1 MVSFV
6 ESATLKLN
14 SQAAAKAVT
23 DIRKINTALR
33 SLNNTAQSLK
43 KTLNGLDLDAV
54 LRSSARSTGLTRA
67 ATEVRALNKE
77 LSKLRAAAG
86 RPFNINVNQ
95 TAKVPPAAT
104 RPVAPVVARPAGLH
118 PMVSATP
125 APVAVVPPTGGRRPS
140 PASTFN
146 PAVAG
151 GRAPRA
157 SVGAGVGGSMAG
169 IRVGGLTVK
178 DAIIYAGAFTVGR
191 AAVNAG
197 LEAQRTAAS
206 INATVQDPAIRA
218 AIQTAATDAVDAT
231 NRISSTRA
239 AQIALDSYRSGARGT
254 ELSNITSTLA
264 QLESRA
270 SIVSPGLDA
279 TGLTL
284 LANRVLN
291 LGNALGDA
299 ERQAE
304 LLTGTFGAAVVAGE
318 SFNQAT
324 FLAALRTSGF
334 ATTISQE
341 GLVGLGLLVD
351 AQGQRAGSGLNRL
364 RKELTT
370 PLAQAGAGAGIAK
383 GAVESLIAGG
393 LRGTEGITKEQQS
406 QFERDPLEFIQKVI
420 APLVQAKGVNLEER
434 SEIRRFL
441 ARSGFNETSQRVL
454 LDALTSVTETQRARE
469 TAAGFNVR
477 EQDLTSNLPAALANL
492 RAGFES
498 FSASVLTPLFER
510 VAPLV
515 TSFGDSLFTA
525 AKWVNTL
532 TEAQIDLAVQ
542 VGAVTGGL
550 AVLVGA
556 FKGVQGIVGFLRAGP
571 ALTRSATQL
580 SAAAAALQ
588 RAAVVGGAAGAGQ
601 GKGAAGRGA
610 WGRGALGS
618 VRGAVGGV
626 VGGIAGGVALTTGT
640 NIIVNEM
647 QVQAPNLSNLQA
659 GAAGVAAGL
668 VSAGAAAPFA
678 ASATL
683 GGGARTVSAGGTN
696 IAPVSNADAEAGAL
710 TNFLR
715 RLTGNTDADV
725 ADKIAV
731 RTGEEVRKAMQF
743 GPQQLQP
750 FGPSLTPAVAAGAAG
765 PALPS
770 AAQLQQGKLAN
781 SVITDA
787 SRLVSLMPQAEDEIA
802 KQLEVSLQ
810 SFRGPDIVSGLD
822 ELGSTLNQNVI
833 REETNAR
840 EGHRLMQAGN
850 ASVDA
855 QTGLMESMVGLLTS
869 IATNIG
875 ILQNQPGARYGLPA
889 PQGDTG
895 FSGSGDAGATG
906 GLGFGF
912 GNAGYS

>member
-279 TGLTL
+279 AGLTL

-364 RKELTT
+364 RKELST

-393 LRGTEGITKEQQS
+393 LRGTEGITKEQQR

-420 APLVQAKGVNLEER
+420 APLVQAQGVNLEER

-441 ARSGFNETSQRVL
+441 ARSGFNEASQRVL
-454 LDALTSVTETQRARE
+454 LDALTSLTETQRARE

-477 EQDLTSNLPAALANL
+477 EQDLTTNLPAALANL

-610 WGRGALGS
+610 LGS
-618 VRGAVGGV
+618 ARGVAGAVGGV
-626 VGGIAGGVALTTGT
+626 VALTTGA

-696 IAPVSNADAEAGAL
+696 IAPVSNADAEAGVL

-750 FGPSLTPAVAAGAAG
+750 FGPSLPPAVAAGAAG